1 MSKENKSKGNKR
13 FEVIENQ
20 GFAPTY
26 EVIRDNKTGVLYM
39 SLSSAFGSAMTLL
52 VDRDGKPLVDNEF

>member
-26 EVIRDNKTGVLYM
+26 EVIRDNKTGVLYIVKRQILAN
-39 SLSSAFGSAMTLL
+39 SNVKLFL
-52 VDRDGKPLVDNEF
+52 

>member
-26 EVIRDNKTGVLYM
+26 EVTRLNGYNCYTVWR
-39 SLSSAFGSAMTLL
+39 SALI
-52 VDRDGKPLVDNEF
+52 

>member
-26 EVIRDNKTGVLYM
+26 EVIRDNKNNTVIESTM
-39 SLSSAFGSAMTLL
+39 
-52 VDRDGKPLVDNEF
+52 